1 MGHSP
6 PTGRLFDGQEPSNPM
21 DKSMYFLGK
30 AVGLREAWYAG
41 REQEIAKARAEG
53 QPDYVGRVRWAER
66 IDAKELTSNNRWHM
80 MQSVA
85 NGVISVARYL
95 GMAVFELRE
104 IKLELREVKKA
115 LREK

>member
-1 MGHSP
+1 MPAVSRRSP
-6 PTGRLFDGQEPSNPM
+6 RL
-21 DKSMYFLGK
+21 
-30 AVGLREAWYAG
+30 GLRVNLITSAG
-41 REQEIAKARAEG
+41 F
-53 QPDYVGRVRWAER
+53 
-66 IDAKELTSNNRWHM
+66 DAKELTSNNRWHM

>member
-1 MGHSP
+1 
-6 PTGRLFDGQEPSNPM
+6 
-21 DKSMYFLGK
+21 
-30 AVGLREAWYAG
+30 
-41 REQEIAKARAEG
+41 
-53 QPDYVGRVRWAER
+53 
-66 IDAKELTSNNRWHM
+66 